1 MAASETTET
10 GLTWPRIALALKII
24 AGLACAAPLVWLY
37 QAWHADALGFNPAE
51 AVVHTLGRI
60 GLGLLLATLILGTLA
75 HVFRAPKLL
84 VLHPLLGIGAF
95 VYLTLHAAAW
105 AGLDMV
111 WDWEFIA
118 MEMADLQY
126 LQVGLVSLVLLIPL
140 SLTSGRGLSH
150 HWGSTLWHWLHRLG
164 YVAVAAGLL
173 HLWII
178 TRADYALPVIYM
190 AGFALIV
197 ALRLLPPLW
206 QMVRRRAPSGS

>member
-1 MAASETTET
+1 MADSEMPAR
-10 GLTWPRIALALKII
+10 GPRIALLLKLLTGI
-24 AGLACAAPLVWLY
+24 ACAAPLAWLY
-37 QAWHADALGFNPAE
+37 WAWQAGELGFHPAE
-51 AVVHTLGRI
+51 AIVHFLGRF
-60 GLGLLLATLILGTLA
+60 GLGLLLLTLILGTLA
-75 HVFRAPKLL
+75 HVLRAPKLL
-84 VLHPLLGIGAF
+84 ILHPLLGIAAF
-95 VYLTLHAAAW
+95 VYLTLHALSW

-111 WDWEFIA
+111 WEWEFIA
-118 MEMADLQY
+118 MEMVDLRY

-190 AGFALIV
+190 VGFAAVI
-197 ALRLLPPLW
+197 ALRLLTPLW
-206 QMVRRRAPSGS
+206 HAVRAR

>member
-1 MAASETTET
+1 MADSEMPARR
-10 GLTWPRIALALKII
+10 PRIALLLKLLTGI
-24 AGLACAAPLVWLY
+24 ACAAPLAWLY
-37 QAWHADALGFNPAE
+37 WAWQAGELGFHPAE
-51 AVVHTLGRI
+51 AIVHFLGRL
-60 GLGLLLATLILGTLA
+60 GLGLLLLTLILGTLA
-75 HVFRAPKLL
+75 HVLRAPKLL
-84 VLHPLLGIGAF
+84 ILHPLLGIAAF
-95 VYLTLHAAAW
+95 VYLTLHALSW

-111 WDWEFIA
+111 WEWEFIA
-118 MEMADLQY
+118 MEMVDLRY

-190 AGFALIV
+190 VGFAAVI
-197 ALRLLPPLW
+197 ALRLLTPLW
-206 QMVRRRAPSGS
+206 HTVRAR